1 MSANQV
7 TTVLPEQQTPSSRT
21 GPPNHPAGRKE
32 GRRRLELVAFLGPAL
47 GFYLAFMMVPLLG
60 TFLISFTDWPGFS
73 LEQIDW
79 VGLDNFRELAGDDV
93 FWLAFR
99 HNLLLLVGAI
109 VLNTG
114 LALVLA
120 LALDQHL
127 RGSSFFRG
135 VFLMPTVISLV
146 VVALVFGLGLSPS
159 LGFINPA
166 FEALGLGRFAG
177 EWLGDPDRVLPM
189 ILLLDTWSTFGLYMF
204 LLIARLIAIPK
215 ELKEAAAIDGANEL
229 RTIWHIV
236 LPLLRSTITMVM
248 LLVAINSLKMFELV
262 YVMTSGGPN
271 HASEVIATWGYFQ
284 GFTATRVGYG
294 SATLVVLLVLTF
306 ILATIYVRRFR
317 MQDDL

>member
-1 MSANQV
+1 MSSNQV
-7 TTVLPEQQTPSSRT
+7 TTVVPDQQTLSSGT
-21 GPPNHPAGRKE
+21 GAEDHTAGRRD
-32 GRRRLELVAFLGPAL
+32 GHRRRELLFFLGPAL

-60 TFLISFTDWPGFS
+60 TFFLSFTDWPGFS

-79 VGLDNFRELAGDDV
+79 VGLENFRELADDGV
-93 FWLAFR
+93 FWQAFR
-99 HNLLLLVGAI
+99 HNIFLLVGAI
-109 VLNTG
+109 VLNTL

-120 LALDQHL
+120 LALDQNL

-166 FEALGLGRFAG
+166 LEAVGLGRLAG

-189 ILLLDTWSTFGLYMF
+189 ILLLDTWSSFGLYMF

-215 ELKEAAAIDGANEL
+215 ELREAAAIDGAGEL
-229 RTIWHIV
+229 RTIWYVI
-236 LPLLRSTITMVM
+236 LPLLRNTITMVM
-248 LLVAINSLKMFELV
+248 LLIAINSLKMFELV

-306 ILATIYVRRFR
+306 ILATIYVRKFR
-317 MQDDL
+317 TQDDL

>member
-1 MSANQV
+1 MSSKQV
-7 TTVLPEQQTPSSRT
+7 TTVVPDRQTLSSGT
-21 GPPNHPAGRKE
+21 GVSDHTAGRKE
-32 GRRRLELVAFLGPAL
+32 GRRRLELMAFLGPAL

-60 TFLISFTDWPGFS
+60 TFLLSFTDWPGFS

-93 FWLAFR
+93 FWSALR
-99 HNLLLLVGAI
+99 HNIMLLVGAI

-189 ILLLDTWSTFGLYMF
+189 ILLLDTWSSFGLYMF

-215 ELKEAAAIDGANEL
+215 DLKEAAAIDGAGEL
-229 RTIWHIV
+229 RTIWYVI

-248 LLVAINSLKMFELV
+248 LLIAINSLKMFELV

-306 ILATIYVRRFR
+306 ILATIYVRKFR